1 MGGITSGSRSWK
13 GGKPST
19 ASLPVVR
26 LTHADTCTLTPRSTY
41 LSIDGQDHGTVVHG
55 HHHLPVGIAFT
66 PLHFGG
72 GRRWLVCP
80 CCQSRRQA
88 LYIANT
94 VLACRGCLGLRY
106 GSQHENRRQRG
117 FRATDKL
124 RVALGWEPGIL
135 NPLGKKPPRMHWATY
150 ERVFGA
156 ITERTDALVGNV
168 REWVDRAET
177 RLERMRWPSLPEHH

>member
-1 MGGITSGSRSWK
+1 MD
-13 GGKPST
+13 
-19 ASLPVVR
+19 SLPVVR
-26 LTHADTCTLTPRSTY
+26 LTQADTYTLTPRTTY
-41 LSIDGQDHGTVVHG
+41 ARIDGPDHGTVVHG
-55 HHHLPVGIAFT
+55 LRDWPVGVAFT

-94 VLACRGCLGLRY
+94 VLACRECLGLRY
-106 GSQHENRRQRG
+106 RSQHENRRERG

-135 NPLGKKPPRMHWATY
+135 NPLGKKPPGMHWATY
-150 ERVFGA
+150 ERVFGEIA
-156 ITERTDALVGNV
+156 DRTDALVGNV
-168 REWVDRAET
+168 SKWVERAERRVVRSRART
-177 RLERMRWPSLPEHH
+177 RTRTQF